1 MTREIMMEWLN
12 EFSSKKQTSS
22 VIVDHQKSRIGR
34 FKNNLFTVIF
44 NGFKKKVKL
53 DDQFL
58 DKKSMKLELLL
69 CDY

>member
-1 MTREIMMEWLN
+1 MN
-12 EFSSKKQTSS
+12 SAAKSK
-22 VIVDHQKSRIGR
+22 HQVLLWTTRIGR

-69 CDY
+69 SDY

>member
-22 VIVDHQKSRIGR
+22 VIVDHQTRIGR